1 MDISLDDTV
10 ETSEITDTSNY
21 EDKNE
26 NNNAKDTDK
35 ENWWESVTAGHNF
48 GKGPSND
55 YSIKV
60 WF

>member
-26 NNNAKDTDK
+26 NNNAKQ
-35 ENWWESVTAGHNF
+35 
-48 GKGPSND
+48 
-55 YSIKV
+55 
-60 WF
+60 